1 MSTTDDTSPTS
12 TPDATLDPAMLD
24 EVEQALSAAAQG
36 GGEQTGNGGIPVGE
50 LPKPGTVA
58 QTDVIT
64 RQGGGVA
71 RPNGGIPVGEIIT
84 VDGTDDPNGGIPVGE
99 SGHPPTAAHTDTKQG
114 GVARPNGGIPHG
126 ETVHP

>member
-1 MSTTDDTSPTS
+1 MSTTDDTRSTS
-12 TPDATLDPAMLD
+12 TPDATLDPATLD
-24 EVEQALSAAAQG
+24 EVEQALSVGDLAEPGAVAH
-36 GGEQTGNGGIPVGE
+36 TGV
-50 LPKPGTVA
+50 
-58 QTDVIT
+58 DT

-99 SGHPPTAAHTDTKQG
+99 SGHPPTAAHTDTRQG